1 MLASSIGF
9 LLGNE
14 DSIEVDSN
22 NLISNFDEVA
32 EEENYVP
39 NLLLVDDSED
49 MNLLFKVMLK
59 GVEVNLDYANDG
71 KKGLSLYKENSYDYV
86 FLDMKMPG
94 MTGDQVLK
102 EMKKIDKKMNNTET
116 SFFVISANSSPK
128 DLELYK
134 KLGFDKALNKPINKN
149 KIIDAISGN
158 NSKGKH

>member
-1 MLASSIGF
+1 
-9 LLGNE
+9 
-14 DSIEVDSN
+14 
-22 NLISNFDEVA
+22 
-32 EEENYVP
+32 
-39 NLLLVDDSED
+39 

-158 NSKGKH
+158 KSKGKH